1 MNRLHTIDVNDATGE
16 LAELFAAIKNAIGKV
31 PNAFATLGSNSPA
44 LLAQSLKTNELLQS
58 KSMLSRQELE
68 AINLAISEHSGC
80 DYCVAAHT
88 LTGKAAGFTVAQT
101 KALRSGSY
109 AEDPKIDALV
119 RFSLLL
125 ARTSGTLP
133 VDAIK
138 NVRGSGYSDRQIV
151 EAIAAISAIL
161 FTNMLNRANDTTLDF
176 PRAD

>member
-1 MNRLHTIDVNDATGE
+1 MSRLHTMNVNDATGE
-16 LAELFAAIKNAIGKV
+16 LAEMFAAIKKAIGKV

-44 LLAQSLKTNELLQS
+44 LLAQALKTNELLQS
-58 KSMLSRQELE
+58 KTALSKQELE
-68 AINLAISEHSGC
+68 AINLAISEDSGC

-88 LTGKAAGFTVAQT
+88 LTGKAAGFTGAQM

-119 RFSLLL
+119 RFSLRM
-125 ARTSGTLP
+125 AKTSGTLP
-133 VDAIK
+133 ADAVDA
-138 NVRGSGYSDRQIV
+138 VRSAGYSDRQIV
-151 EAIAAISAIL
+151 ETIAAVSAIL